1 MSLEGH
7 LSHFHKKVL
16 DDILESS
23 GIDFRH
29 TRRLLNLSPLGL
41 SGGLGEDELV
51 AVDRREAVGQFEGPL
66 APVFPD
72 RGVAAN
78 DYLKENEFDHT
89 RQRAYLLVSKRPLL
103 ITKDVT

>member
-51 AVDRREAVGQFEGPL
+51 AVDR
-66 APVFPD
+66 
-72 RGVAAN
+72 
-78 DYLKENEFDHT
+78 
-89 RQRAYLLVSKRPLL
+89 
-103 ITKDVT
+103 